1 MSNYNS
7 NREGQNYGNTNR
19 ESNYE
24 SNVEYREEV
33 QPYNSN
39 SNKEEVAF
47 EQYEAL
53 RETNGKAGFKSL
65 DEIRQVL
72 KKIPFSVDRSRAPL
86 GGDRF
91 YVHRLKGKQKG
102 YEIVVYVP
110 EGMKLEDRILQ
121 LRGLPKESKIGRVYD
136 YRAEYNKSMKK
147 LERNERSSYLNTYRK
162 SMELGRALANERR
175 RIMVVS
181 EPPDDEIRY
190 YSEKLVS
197 NAISR
202 IKGRN
207 ENERRRENNTRRLAS
222 RAIVSRAIRKATEQE
237 KLNAAEIAQ
246 KSKNITRSAIQKIID
261 QARAP
266 YMENQKLEEPFKRIR
281 RTAAGK
287 AYTTSGGSFLRVAP
301 RPTRTITRKEFNQYG
316 TFLGSNF
323 NRSLLPRKTRRVET
337 RPPRQVEAKQENRI
351 WNNKPIH
358 TKNGYISIGTRNCE
372 SYSKDELMNL
382 CTKYRLETSGTK
394 AMMCKRLKE
403 HHDRVT
409 K

>member
-19 ESNYE
+19 ESNYG

-33 QPYNSN
+33 PYN
-39 SNKEEVAF
+39 SNKEEDAF
-47 EQYEAL
+47 EQYESI

-65 DEIRQVL
+65 DEIRRVI

-102 YEIVVYVP
+102 FEIVVYVP

-121 LRGLPKESKIGRVYD
+121 LRGLPKETKIGRVYD
-136 YRAEYNKSMKK
+136 YRAEYEKSMKK
-147 LERNERSSYLNTYRK
+147 LERNERNSHMSSYRK
-162 SMELGRALANERR
+162 SMELGRTLANERR
-175 RIMVVS
+175 RRVVS
-181 EPPDDEIRY
+181 EAPDDEIQY

-207 ENERRRENNTRRLAS
+207 ENDRRRENNTRRLVA
-222 RAIVSRAIRKATEQE
+222 RAILSRAIRKATEPNRE
-237 KLNAAEIAQ
+237 NTEIEQ
-246 KSKNITRSAIQKIID
+246 KSKNITRSAIQRIID
-261 QARAP
+261 QAREP
-266 YMENQKLEEPFKRIR
+266 NKYDPFKRIR
-281 RTAAGK
+281 RTASGK
-287 AYTTSGGSFLRVAP
+287 TYTTSGGSFLRVAP
-301 RPTRTITRKEFNQYG
+301 RPTRTIPRKEFNQYG
-316 TFLGSNF
+316 TFLNGS
-323 NRSLLPRKTRRVET
+323 LPPLPPRRETRREA
-337 RPPRQVEAKQENRI
+337 PPRQVEAKQENRM

-358 TKNGYISIGTRNCE
+358 SKKGYISIGTRKCE
-372 SYSKDELMNL
+372 SYSKDELMKL

-394 AMMCKRLKE
+394 AVLCKRLKE